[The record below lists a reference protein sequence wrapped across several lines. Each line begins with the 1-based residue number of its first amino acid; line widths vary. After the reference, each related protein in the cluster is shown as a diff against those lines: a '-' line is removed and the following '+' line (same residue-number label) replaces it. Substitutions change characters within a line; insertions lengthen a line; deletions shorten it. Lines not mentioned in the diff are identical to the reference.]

1 MAVRVAH
8 LIYGLGLGGLE
19 QLVLHLAA
27 RSRSRGVEYSI
38 LALGD
43 DGPVGALA
51 RQQGVDVE
59 LLPVDG
65 MSLAALLGI
74 RRVLEQRRVSV
85 LHAHDLGPWL
95 NAVAVRAVRPKTRVL
110 ATFHEQRTPEGKKRH
125 AAALAAR
132 ATDALVA
139 CGDKVR
145 EDILGWAPAGARVP
159 VIENGVP
166 LETGAAMSREEAR
179 AQLRIPDGALA
190 VGYAGGLREIK
201 GPDRLLQAFLDK
213 FADRSDVHLF
223 LIGAGP
229 MESSLRAVAR
239 GHANVHFTGLIPNAA
254 RLLSAFDVYAQTSL
268 SEGRSLS
275 MLKRWRPAC
284 RRWRTTWCR
293 SARSTGTSRRRSS
306 LRPANALPSDPLF
319 NGWWQMRSSALAWE
333 PTRGSGPGGIPSNRW
348 WTRTGRS
355 TANSPRDRDPHPPPA
370 AGHGAVRR
378 RPRSPRAFRLDAAAL
393 PPHPGHHRPPRRSR
407 CPRGGSA
414 ATGHRGRAIRQR
426 IPIRPG
432 LRARRRPRRAGA
444 RRPSPARARL
454 QGAVRRA
461 GRRAARACAGGGHV
475 PRRHSDHCR
484 RPPVRDGRPN
494 PGEFHARRGGS
505 LAGAR
510 APTAALGPHCA
521 RRLRP
526 QRPAP
531 IRARLGSGTA
541 SGAREVRRA
550 TGRLLHRAD
559 RPPGAGEGASDP
571 VRLGARHR
579 RDAAR
584 RRRWASPRRAAG
596 SGAGA
601 RRPVSRLPGGGA
613 RGIRRRRRDRH
624 PFAHRRA
631 TAHRAGSAG
640 PGPL

>member
-19 QLVLHLAA
+19 QLVIHLAA
-27 RSRSRGVEYSI
+27 RSRSRGVESSI

-74 RRVLEQRRVSV
+74 RRVLEQRRVSI

-213 FADRSDVHLF
+213 FADRTDVHLF

-275 MLKRWRPAC
+275 MLEAMAAGLPTLAHDLVPVREIHGHEQ
-284 RRWRTTWCR
+284 T
-293 SARSTGTSRRRSS
+293 
-306 LRPANALPSDPLF
+306 ALLVAPGERAAL
-319 NGWWQMRSSALAWE
+319 GSALQRLVADAQLR
-333 PTRGSGPGGIPSNRW
+333 TRLGTNARE
-348 WTRTGRS
+348 
-355 TANSPRDRDPHPPPA
+355 
-370 AGHGAVRR
+370 
-378 RPRSPRAFRLDAAAL
+378 
-393 PPHPGHHRPPRRSR
+393 
-407 CPRGGSA
+407 
-414 ATGHRGRAIRQR
+414 
-426 IPIRPG
+426 
-432 LRARRRPRRAGA
+432 RARRYSIEPMVDAYEALYRE
-444 RRPSPARARL
+444 L
-454 QGAVRRA
+454 
-461 GRRAARACAGGGHV
+461 AAR
-475 PRRHSDHCR
+475 S
-484 RPPVRDGRPN
+484 
-494 PGEFHARRGGS
+494 
-505 LAGAR
+505 
-510 APTAALGPHCA
+510 
-521 RRLRP
+521 
-526 QRPAP
+526 
-531 IRARLGSGTA
+531 
-541 SGAREVRRA
+541 
-550 TGRLLHRAD
+550 
-559 RPPGAGEGASDP
+559 
-571 VRLGARHR
+571 
-579 RDAAR
+579 
-584 RRRWASPRRAAG
+584 
-596 SGAGA
+596 
-601 RRPVSRLPGGGA
+601 
-613 RGIRRRRRDRH
+613 
-624 PFAHRRA
+624 
-631 TAHRAGSAG
+631 
-640 PGPL
+640 